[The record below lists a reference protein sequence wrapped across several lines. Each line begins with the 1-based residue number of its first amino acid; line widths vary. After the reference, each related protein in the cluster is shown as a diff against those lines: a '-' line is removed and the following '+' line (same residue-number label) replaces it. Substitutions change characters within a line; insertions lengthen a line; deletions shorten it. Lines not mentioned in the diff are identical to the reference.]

1 MMWMERNDTSEK
13 KKGTVTPQCENQEKE
28 TWYVAFP
35 IYFIGDVL
43 LNQILFSSPSDEEMS
58 LQMINE

>member
-1 MMWMERNDTSEK
+1 MIQAK
-13 KKGTVTPQCENQEKE
+13 KKGTVTPHCENKEKE
-28 TWYVAFP
+28 TSYVAFP

-43 LNQILFSSPSDEEMS
+43 LNQILFSSLSDEEMS